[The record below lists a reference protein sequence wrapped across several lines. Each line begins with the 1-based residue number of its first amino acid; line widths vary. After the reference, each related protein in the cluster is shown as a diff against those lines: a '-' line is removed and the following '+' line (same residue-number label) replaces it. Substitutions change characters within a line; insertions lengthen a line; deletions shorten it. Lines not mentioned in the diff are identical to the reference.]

1 MLKNWMQRGL
11 VGSGVTR
18 LAGRLAGPGVAIL
31 MYHSVMDDPLQAA
44 STLGGIVH
52 STKVFR
58 EQMELIARDYNTLT
72 LADVLLFVQGEKEPP
87 TRSVAITF
95 DDGYADNFEVAMP
108 VLDQTGVPAAFYV
121 VVDCVENA
129 RLPWP
134 ARLRYAFYTT
144 KKSTWAESNGT
155 LWPLK
160 SFEQRDGAFL
170 KACDDCCQLA
180 GARQEQFVSGIE
192 RDLDAE
198 FRSAENP
205 MMTWDQLCGLT
216 RRGHIVGSHTM
227 THPNMAYLPDADLQI
242 EFAESKRS
250 LEERLNSPID
260 HFSYPC
266 PALSPHWRDRTVE
279 ASAQAKYRTAVTT
292 NGGPVRRNHNPL
304 RLRRVRPTKDIEG
317 LRWNLECTFLGR
329 SV

>member
-1 MLKNWMQRGL
+1 MQRGL

-31 MYHSVMDDPLQAA
+31 MYHSVMNDPLQAA

>member
-108 VLDQTGVPAAFYV
+108 VLDQTGVPAAFYM

-155 LWPLK
+155 LWPLDRK
-160 SFEQRDGAFL
+160 S
-170 KACDDCCQLA
+170 
-180 GARQEQFVSGIE
+180 
-192 RDLDAE
+192 
-198 FRSAENP
+198 
-205 MMTWDQLCGLT
+205 T
-216 RRGHIVGSHTM
+216 
-227 THPNMAYLPDADLQI
+227 
-242 EFAESKRS
+242 
-250 LEERLNSPID
+250 RLNSSHRCI
-260 HFSYPC
+260 SY
-266 PALSPHWRDRTVE
+266 
-279 ASAQAKYRTAVTT
+279 AVFCLKKK
-292 NGGPVRRNHNPL
+292 NKKNR
-304 RLRRVRPTKDIEG
+304 
-317 LRWNLECTFLGR
+317 
-329 SV
+329 

>member
-1 MLKNWMQRGL
+1 
-11 VGSGVTR
+11 
-18 LAGRLAGPGVAIL
+18 

-134 ARLRYAFYTT
+134 ARLRYAFY
-144 KKSTWAESNGT
+144 KEEHLG
-155 LWPLK
+155 
-160 SFEQRDGAFL
+160 
-170 KACDDCCQLA
+170 
-180 GARQEQFVSGIE
+180 GIE
-192 RDLDAE
+192 WNSLAVEE
-198 FRSAENP
+198 FRAA
-205 MMTWDQLCGLT
+205 G
-216 RRGHIVGSHTM
+216 RR
-227 THPNMAYLPDADLQI
+227 
-242 EFAESKRS
+242 
-250 LEERLNSPID
+250 
-260 HFSYPC
+260 
-266 PALSPHWRDRTVE
+266 LS
-279 ASAQAKYRTAVTT
+279 
-292 NGGPVRRNHNPL
+292 
-304 RLRRVRPTKDIEG
+304 EG
-317 LRWNLECTFLGR
+317 LR
-329 SV
+329 